1 VRKVLTPAGSRKQQ
15 QQQNPHVLQLSQ
27 LRELLRESDALP
39 IDLTQEE
46 TALRNAAA
54 AAEDWIANSSSRL
67 RRLGIT
73 CSRPQADDD
82 DDDDMEGNTP
92 LSLAELT
99 DLVNSGNALSINFDE
114 LKFVVMTSQ
123 KHLLIK
129 LCQSQAS
136 ARCLDICAVV
146 AAEGARRDHGQS
158 EGNIRRLQGAW
169 GDWRE

>member
-1 VRKVLTPAGSRKQQ
+1 VKARVRKVLTPAGSRKQQ

-27 LRELLRESDALP
+27 LRELLRESEALP

-73 CSRPQADDD
+73 CSGPQALHDDD
-82 DDDDMEGNTP
+82 EDDDDMEGNTP

-114 LKFVVMTSQ
+114 LK
-123 KHLLIK
+123 
-129 LCQSQAS
+129 
-136 ARCLDICAVV
+136 
-146 AAEGARRDHGQS
+146 
-158 EGNIRRLQGAW
+158 
-169 GDWRE
+169 